1 MFVFKNYLRTFAPR
15 THSAQTYYEA
25 FQALSFTGNRQ
36 FHIHEGESSQG
47 ALMLVDYPLPDKGDR
62 YPIGRGSGLFISC
75 KAFGDASCKI
85 NKNIIP
91 RFFF

>member
-1 MFVFKNYLRTFAPR
+1 
-15 THSAQTYYEA
+15 
-25 FQALSFTGNRQ
+25 
-36 FHIHEGESSQG
+36 
-47 ALMLVDYPLPDKGDR
+47 MLVDYPLPDKGDR